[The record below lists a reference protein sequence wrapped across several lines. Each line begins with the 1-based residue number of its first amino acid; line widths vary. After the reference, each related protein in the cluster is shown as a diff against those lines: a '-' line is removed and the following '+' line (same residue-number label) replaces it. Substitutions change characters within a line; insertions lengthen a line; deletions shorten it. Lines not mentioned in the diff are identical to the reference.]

1 MNLNFIKKN
10 IIIDASVGV
19 KWFSAENEEKV
30 EFAVLLQEKHFN
42 GSIELSAPD
51 LFIFEVLN
59 SLVYK
64 NKFNIAEINKIYDSL
79 KLLNMNIIIPN
90 DTIIKNAVSLS
101 VNLKLSYYDSVYVA
115 LAQEMES
122 LLITED
128 KKILSHAGKYKF
140 IKNLDYIGDKI

>member
-64 NKFNIAEINKIYDSL
+64 NKFNIIEINKIYDSL
-79 KLLNMNIIIPN
+79 KLLNINIIIPD

-115 LAQEMES
+115 LAQERES

-140 IKNLDYIGDKI
+140 IKNLDYIGDI

>member
-1 MNLNFIKKN
+1 MNLNLIKKN

-19 KWFSAENEEKV
+19 KWFSAENDKKV
-30 EFAVLLQEKHFN
+30 ELAVLLQGKHFS
-42 GSIELSAPD
+42 GRIELSAPD

-64 NKFNIAEINKIYDSL
+64 NIFNIAEINKIYDSL
-79 KLLNMNIIIPN
+79 KLLNINIIIPD
-90 DTIIKNAVSLS
+90 DTVIKNAVSLS

-128 KKILSHAGKYKF
+128 RKILSHAGKYKF
-140 IKNLDYIGDKI
+140 IKNLDYIQGI